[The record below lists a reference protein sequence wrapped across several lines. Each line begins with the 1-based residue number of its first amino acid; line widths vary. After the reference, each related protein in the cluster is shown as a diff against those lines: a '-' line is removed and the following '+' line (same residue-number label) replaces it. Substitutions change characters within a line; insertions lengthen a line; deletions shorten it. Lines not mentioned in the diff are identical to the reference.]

1 MNKIIVHPGTAHK
14 DDFLAVSALLA
25 TLDRVEVF
33 RREPTAEDLAD
44 LSTYVVDIGLEYDP
58 LKNNFDHHQDQNLPC
73 AFHLVMQHLGYHEG
87 AMEVFG
93 WYPFMSVIDVQG
105 PHRAAEHLGVETSV
119 LFSSS
124 SPIDG
129 YILSKFSRVKSLRKN
144 DMLFSLMK
152 EMGQEFIAMIGLKKN
167 RLELLKTEA
176 EVVRVKGFKILVN
189 KISDNPKLSMELY
202 LRFLNDE
209 RIVMS
214 ISPSI
219 RGKGWELL
227 RLGDNSI
234 VDFRAI
240 SNAPAVRFVHANG
253 YVATTQELIP
263 LEDVFQLAA
272 RSISEFG
279 MHRVDI
285 KKILQ

>member
-14 DDFLAVSALLA
+14 DDFMAVSVLLA
-25 TLDRVEVF
+25 TLDEADVF
-33 RREPTAEDLAD
+33 RREPTTEDLAD

-58 LKNNFDHHQDQNLPC
+58 RKNNFDHHQDQSLPC
-73 AFHLVMQHLGYHEG
+73 AFHLIMKHLGYHEG
-87 AMEVFG
+87 AVEVFG
-93 WYPFMSVIDVQG
+93 WYPFMSMIDVQG
-105 PHRAAEHLGVETSV
+105 PHRTAEHLGVEASV

-129 YILSKFSRVKSLRKN
+129 YILSKFSRVKSLRKD
-144 DMLFSLMK
+144 DMFYGLMK
-152 EMGQEFIAMIGLKKN
+152 EMGQEFIAMIDLKKN
-167 RLELLKTEA
+167 RLEKLKAEA
-176 EVVRVKGFKILVN
+176 EVVQVKDFKVLVN

-214 ISPSI
+214 VAPSI

-227 RLGDNSI
+227 RLGDNSV

-240 SNAPAVRFVHANG
+240 ASFPGIRFVHANG
-253 YVATTQELIP
+253 YVATTKERMP
-263 LEDVFQLAA
+263 LKDVLDLAEKSIFEPDIQWTEVKKSFQ
-272 RSISEFG
+272 
-279 MHRVDI
+279 
-285 KKILQ
+285 